1 MKFKDKKVLVF
12 GSGISGVS
20 AAALLL
26 EEGAEVVLYDGND
39 RLDAAGIKEQ
49 IEGQAK
55 GSVRV
60 VLGAFPEAL
69 LSELSLV
76 VMSPGVPTDLPSVNQ
91 MRDAGIPIWG
101 EIELAYVLGKGD
113 VLAITGT
120 NGKTTTNNLLC
131 SAIEA
136 EGEKVICNHTG
147 SNMLN
152 GVVSAFVLAAKWN
165 GKLDADYACIEID
178 EASTVRVLPYFK
190 PDYMILTNLFR
201 DQLDRYGE
209 IDITMEL
216 LKKAMHM
223 APDMTLV
230 VNGDDA
236 LSAFLAKDS
245 GNKYV
250 TFGIGKQCQQ
260 EKENAREIREGQF
273 CKCCGEKL
281 NYHFYH
287 YSQLGDYECPN
298 CGFKRPKL
306 DFDAENVKSGGKLS
320 FDVDNREIKANYRGF
335 YNVYNILAAYAAA
348 RTAGLELKNY
358 NKVLADYNPQ
368 NGRMEHFHIKNTDVL
383 LNLAKNPAGFNQNI
397 SAVMQDKT
405 QKDIIITI
413 NDNAQDGTDISWLWD
428 VDFDLL
434 GDASIHS
441 ITVSG
446 IRCQD
451 MRLRMKYVD
460 IPVMLEENVETAI
473 RKRIEDGVG
482 NLYVLVNYTALFSTH
497 NILKKMEG
505 EKE

>member
-1 MKFKDKKVLVF
+1 
-12 GSGISGVS
+12 
-20 AAALLL
+20 
-26 EEGAEVVLYDGND
+26 
-39 RLDAAGIKEQ
+39 
-49 IEGQAK
+49 
-55 GSVRV
+55 
-60 VLGAFPEAL
+60 
-69 LSELSLV
+69 
-76 VMSPGVPTDLPSVNQ
+76 
-91 MRDAGIPIWG
+91 
-101 EIELAYVLGKGD
+101 
-113 VLAITGT
+113 
-120 NGKTTTNNLLC
+120 
-131 SAIEA
+131 
-136 EGEKVICNHTG
+136 
-147 SNMLN
+147 
-152 GVVSAFVLAAKWN
+152 
-165 GKLDADYACIEID
+165 
-178 EASTVRVLPYFK
+178 
-190 PDYMILTNLFR
+190 
-201 DQLDRYGE
+201 
-209 IDITMEL
+209 
-216 LKKAMHM
+216 MHM

-368 NGRMEHFHIKNTDVL
+368 NGRMEYFHIKNTDVL

-397 SAVMQDKT
+397 SAVQEDDKP
-405 QKDIIITI
+405 KDIIVLI
-413 NDNAQDGTDISWLWD
+413 NDKDQDGTDISWLWD
-428 VDFDLL
+428 VDFDRFQ
-434 GDASIHS
+434 DMNAAS

-451 MRLRMKYVD
+451 MRLRLKYVD
-460 IPVMLEENVETAI
+460 IPSRLEPDVEKAI
-473 RKRIEDGVG
+473 RSRIADGTG
-482 NLYVLVNYTALFSTH
+482 NLYVLVNYTALYDTH
-497 NILKKMEG
+497 NILKKLEQ
-505 EKE
+505 EKA